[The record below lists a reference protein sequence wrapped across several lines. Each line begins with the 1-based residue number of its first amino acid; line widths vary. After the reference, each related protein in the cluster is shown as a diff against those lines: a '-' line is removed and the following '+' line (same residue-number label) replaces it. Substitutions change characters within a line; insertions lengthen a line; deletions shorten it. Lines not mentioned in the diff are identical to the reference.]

1 MGKISRTWSLMQMSW
16 RLLTEDKKILI
27 FPLMSLISCLATM
40 AVFIVP
46 MVMTNRWKPP
56 TADAST
62 QQMVSYYSLVFLFYY
77 CNYFV
82 VIFFNSAL
90 VSYVVMRMNGDTPTV
105 SDGLHAALVRW
116 PRIAGWALIAATVGF
131 LLKLIEDRSEKI
143 GQIVA
148 AILGSAWALVTF
160 LVVPILVVEEQTPF
174 GALKESTKL
183 LKQTWGENIMMN
195 ISFSTI
201 MFLLMIPAVIAI
213 VLASMA
219 HNAVIL
225 FICIATVVL
234 YFVLLALVQSA
245 LEAIFQTAIY
255 FYARHSQVPPGFD
268 EGDLQSAI
276 AQR

>member
-1 MGKISRTWSLMQMSW
+1 MQMSR
-16 RLLTEDKKILI
+16 RLLAGDKKILI
-27 FPLMSLISCLATM
+27 FPLMSLVSCLTTM

-56 TADAST
+56 AADAST
-62 QQMVSYYSLVFLFYY
+62 QQMVSYYALVFLFYY

-90 VSYVVMRMNGDTPTV
+90 VSYIVMRMNGDTPTV

-225 FICIATVVL
+225 FICIGAVVL

-255 FYARHSQVPPGFD
+255 FYARHSQVPAGFD
-268 EGDLQSAI
+268 EGDLQGAI
-276 AQR
+276 ARR